1 MSDPV
6 KWDEKLEVPGQSI
19 MKNGIRMIQD
29 VWLEFDEDETSE
41 DVMADLDEKIWQ
53 INQAG

>member
-1 MSDPV
+1 
-6 KWDEKLEVPGQSI
+6 